1 MRGAPYLTLG
11 DSLMDLKALLIK
23 NAEIDARIE
32 SEKEQARVAAL
43 EAQLEAAKP
52 KPKPRRKA
60 KAATQEAVD
69 NGE

>member
-1 MRGAPYLTLG
+1 
-11 DSLMDLKALLIK
+11 MDLKSLLIK
-23 NAEIDARIE
+23 NSEIDARIE
-32 SEKEQARVAAL
+32 SEKEQTRIAAL
-43 EAQLEAAKP
+43 EAQLEAVKP

>member
-1 MRGAPYLTLG
+1 
-11 DSLMDLKALLIK
+11 MDLKALLIK

-32 SEKEQARVAAL
+32 SEKKQARIAAL

-60 KAATQEAVD
+60 KADTQEAID
-69 NGE
+69 HAE

>member
-1 MRGAPYLTLG
+1 
-11 DSLMDLKALLIK
+11 MDLKALLIK

-32 SEKEQARVAAL
+32 SEKEQARIAAL

-52 KPKPRRKA
+52 KRRRKA
-60 KAATQEAVD
+60 KPAKQEVVD